1 MGFLQL
7 LSVASFPVIK
17 VLLVTAVGLF
27 LALDDISILGEDTKK
42 RVNQVA
48 NTNIFLFCFDFLA
61 FDDY

>member
-27 LALDDISILGEDTKK
+27 LALDDISILGEDARKK
-42 RVNQVA
+42 VNQV
-48 NTNIFLFCFDFLA
+48 IQISFLFCFGFLA
-61 FDDY
+61 FADY